1 MLFSYQALILAHS
14 IGALTVSSTE
24 QGYGEV
30 IFGFLTVVWSVRPV
44 LGIAMK

>member
-1 MLFSYQALILAHS
+1 MLFSYQVLILAHS

-30 IFGFLTVVWSVRPV
+30 INSCVVSGLKKSQLDLFLE
-44 LGIAMK
+44 